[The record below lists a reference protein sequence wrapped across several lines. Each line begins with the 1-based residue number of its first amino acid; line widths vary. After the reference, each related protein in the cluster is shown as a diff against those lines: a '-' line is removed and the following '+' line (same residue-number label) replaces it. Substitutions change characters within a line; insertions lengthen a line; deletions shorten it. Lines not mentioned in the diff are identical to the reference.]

1 MLGTCFYHVFLV
13 AAEVWP
19 RIPRNQGYSTLRAE
33 PAASSHHDCL
43 TRGMSGLKSM
53 LKLGFPVRDRP
64 QRRRACA
71 SCVARPGQ
79 PSSPNHLALVAA
91 HSCQPGVC
99 THISPRT
106 PRRLVDGPVASSSS
120 PPPPPY
126 TPPTARAHHASRSI
140 HRILRLHPPHPTS
153 CRRRGGAS
161 PSAPSASSCCTRS
174 CPSSSCRRST
184 AFGRAGA
191 RQHPPH
197 RLACVHRPPPAPHP
211 CRCPLR
217 PCYPLLPP
225 PTPSCPSHSR
235 RTPSRCTCAGLAW
248 HRSMA

>member
-1 MLGTCFYHVFLV
+1 
-13 AAEVWP
+13 
-19 RIPRNQGYSTLRAE
+19 
-33 PAASSHHDCL
+33 
-43 TRGMSGLKSM
+43 M

-91 HSCQPGVC
+91 HSCQPGV
-99 THISPRT
+99 HISPRT
-106 PRRLVDGPVASSSS
+106 LAHARPGVSSTGPSPARARPHLRPTPRRRPVHTTRLAQSTASCASAHH
-120 PPPPPY
+120 
-126 TPPTARAHHASRSI
+126 TPPLAGGAVGRRLRLHRLLPAVRGAAPAHHADAVRNLAGLVRAST
-140 HRILRLHPPHPTS
+140 HPT
-153 CRRRGGAS
+153 
-161 PSAPSASSCCTRS
+161 PV
-174 CPSSSCRRST
+174 
-184 AFGRAGA
+184 
-191 RQHPPH
+191 
-197 RLACVHRPPPAPHP
+197 LACVHRPPAPHP